1 MSDERETLI
10 EFPCRFPIKVMG
22 DSHPELMEAV
32 EACVDEHVPD
42 SADPVIQ
49 QRASSGGRFIGI
61 TITFTATSQAQL
73 DDLYRALGRCDRVRM
88 IL

>member
-1 MSDERETLI
+1 MSDRETLV

-22 DSHPELMEAV
+22 DSHPDLLEDV
-32 EACVDEHVPD
+32 QACVAEHVPAA
-42 SADPVIQ
+42 ADVVIE
-49 QRASSGGRFIGI
+49 QRASRAGRFVSI
-61 TITFTATSQAQL
+61 TVTFTATSQGQL